1 MKCYLLLT
9 ATIFTMRLLLL
20 HYKKKDLPARNSE
33 YYQFVLLKMLCE
45 SVIPKAE
52 PIITSVG
59 QCLKS

>member
-1 MKCYLLLT
+1 MLT
-9 ATIFTMRLLLL
+9 FINGNNNYMAFFVVTI
-20 HYKKKDLPARNSE
+20 KKELNERITE
-33 YYQFVLLKMLCE
+33 YYQCVFLKMLCE